1 MIIYF
6 LRHASAG
13 QSLKDPVADEKRPL
27 DKEGID
33 QCRYMG
39 RMLAAINVQVD
50 AVISSPLKRA
60 SQTASLVANE
70 IGYEGKLQLHAA
82 LRPEATYEDFR
93 ELLDENSKR
102 DAILMVGHNPNFSR
116 FLSLVIT
123 GGTTDTCVDLK
134 KGAVAKVDAGG
145 RRPGVLGWCVVPKIV
160 RAIYETT
167 ASSSRPKT
175 SRK

>member
-13 QSLKDPVADEKRPL
+13 QSMKATAADEKRPL

-33 QCRYMG
+33 QCRYVG
-39 RMLAAINVQVD
+39 RTLAAINVQVD

-70 IGYEGKLQLHAA
+70 IGYDGKLQLHPA
-82 LRPEATYEDFR
+82 LRPEATYENFR
-93 ELLDENSKR
+93 ELLDENSKH
-102 DAILMVGHNPNFSR
+102 DAILIVGHNPNFSR
-116 FLSLVIT
+116 FLSLLIS
-123 GGTTDTCVDLK
+123 GGTTDTCVDMK
-134 KGAVAKVDAGG
+134 KGAVAKVDASG
-145 RRPGVLGWCVVPKIV
+145 RRSGVLGWCIVPKII

>member
-13 QSLKDPVADEKRPL
+13 QSKKDPAADEKRPL

-39 RMLAAINVQVD
+39 RTLAAINVQVD

-70 IGYEGKLQLHAA
+70 IGYEGKLQLHPA

-93 ELLDENSKR
+93 GLLDENSKHE
-102 DAILMVGHNPNFSR
+102 AILVVGHNPNLSR
-116 FLSLVIT
+116 FLSLLISN
-123 GGTTDTCVDLK
+123 GTTDTCVDMK
-134 KGAVAKVDAGG
+134 KAAVAKVDVRGSSS
-145 RRPGVLGWCVVPKIV
+145 GVLGWCIVPKMM
-160 RAIYETT
+160 RAIYETS

>member
-1 MIIYF
+1 MTIYF

-13 QSLKDPVADEKRPL
+13 QSKKDPAVDEKRPL

-39 RMLAAINVQVD
+39 RTLAALDVQVD

-70 IGYEGKLQLHAA
+70 IGYEEKLQLHPA
-82 LRPEATYEDFR
+82 LRPEAAYEAFR
-93 ELLDENSKR
+93 QLLDENSKR
-102 DAILMVGHNPNFSR
+102 DAILIVGHNPNFSR
-116 FLSLVIT
+116 FLSLLIS

-134 KGAVAKVDAGG
+134 KAAVAKVDVSG
-145 RRPGVLGWCVVPKIV
+145 RRPGVLGWCLVPKIV
-160 RAIYETT
+160 RAIYDTSAT
-167 ASSSRPKT
+167 KSRPNT

>member
-1 MIIYF
+1 MTIYF

-13 QSLKDPVADEKRPL
+13 QRKRDSAADVKRPL

-39 RMLAAINVQVD
+39 RMLAGIDVQVD

-60 SQTASLVANE
+60 SQTASLVGNE
-70 IGYEGKLQLHAA
+70 IGYEGKLQLHPA
-82 LRPEATYEDFR
+82 LRPEAAYEAFR
-93 ELLDENSKR
+93 QLLDENSKR
-102 DAILMVGHNPNFSR
+102 DAILIVGHNPNFSR
-116 FLSLVIT
+116 FLSLLIS
-123 GGTTDTCVDLK
+123 GGSTDTCVDLK
-134 KGAVAKVDAGG
+134 KGAVAKVEVSG
-145 RRPGVLGWCVVPKIV
+145 RRPGVLGWCLVPKIV

-167 ASSSRPKT
+167 ATNSRPKT

>member
-6 LRHASAG
+6 LRHAAAG
-13 QSLKDPVADEKRPL
+13 QSKKDPAADEKRPL
-27 DKEGID
+27 DKDGID
-33 QCRYMG
+33 QCRYIG
-39 RMLAAINVQVD
+39 RTLAAMDIQVD

-70 IGYEGKLQLHAA
+70 MGYEGKLELHPA
-82 LRPEATYEDFR
+82 LRPQAAYEDFR
-93 ELLDENSKR
+93 ALVDDNAKR
-102 DAILMVGHNPNFSR
+102 ESIMVVGHNPNLSR
-116 FLSLVIT
+116 FLSLLLS

-145 RRPGVLGWCVVPKIV
+145 RRPAVLGWCVIPRMV
-160 RAIYETT
+160 RAIHQSAAT
-167 ASSSRPKT
+167 SSRPKT